1 MASNTFIGRMIGAA
15 MLDVDT
21 YEAVEHDTTL
31 TSQAAAVV
39 VLAAIAAGL
48 ATSDTVIGGIVGGL
62 VGWFFMAGTIYFI
75 GTRLFGGTATWGEL
89 LRTLGF
95 AASPKILIIFAA
107 IPLLGWFVSVPV
119 GIWSLAAAIVAIRQ
133 ALDVSTGKA
142 VLAGALGVLSWI
154 LIATII
160 VGVFSAG
167 A

>member
-1 MASNTFIGRMIGAA
+1 MASNTFFGRMIGAA

-48 ATSDTVIGGIVGGL
+48 ATDDTVIGGIVGGL

-75 GTRLFGGTATWGEL
+75 GTRLLGGTATWGEL

-95 AASPKILIIFAA
+95 AASPKILIIVAVL
-107 IPLLGWFVSVPV
+107 PLLGWLVELGV
-119 GIWSLAAAIVAIRQ
+119 GIWALAAAVVAIRQ

-142 VLAGALGVLSWI
+142 ILAGALGVVVWT
-154 LIATII
+154 LIAATI
-160 VGVFSAG
+160 VGVFTAG

>member
-1 MASNTFIGRMIGAA
+1 MASNTFVGRMIGAA

-39 VLAAIAAGL
+39 VLAAVAAGV
-48 ATSDTVIGGIVGGL
+48 ATSDTVIGGIIGGL

-95 AASPKILIIFAA
+95 AASPKILVILA
-107 IPLLGWFVSVPV
+107 ILPLVGGLVEVAV

-133 ALDVSTGKA
+133 ALDVTTGKA
-142 VLAGALGVLSWI
+142 MLAGALGVLSWI
-154 LIATII
+154 LIAATIA
-160 VGVFSAG
+160 GVLSAG

>member
-15 MLDVDT
+15 LLDVDT

-31 TSQAAAVV
+31 TPQAAAVV
-39 VLAAIAAGL
+39 VIAAVATGL
-48 ATSDTVIGGIVGGL
+48 ATSETVVGGIVGGL

-95 AASPKILIIFAA
+95 AASPKILVILAVL
-107 IPLLGWFVSVPV
+107 PLVGWAVQLAV

-142 VLAGALGVLSWI
+142 VLAGALGVVSWV
-154 LIATII
+154 LIAAVI
-160 VGVFSAG
+160 VGLFTAG

>member
-1 MASNTFIGRMIGAA
+1 MASNTFVGRMIGAA

-39 VLAAIAAGL
+39 VLAAIAVGL
-48 ATSDTVIGGIVGGL
+48 ATQDTVIGGIIGGL
-62 VGWFFMAGTIYFI
+62 LGWFFMAGTIYFI

-95 AASPKILIIFAA
+95 AASPKILVILAVL
-107 IPLLGWFVSVPV
+107 PLVGWAVQLAV
-119 GIWSLAAAIVAIRQ
+119 GIWSLAAAVVAIRQ

-142 VLAGALGVLSWI
+142 VLAGALGVISWM
-154 LIATII
+154 LIAA
-160 VGVFSAG
+160 VVAG
-167 A
+167 LFIGAA

>member
-1 MASNTFIGRMIGAA
+1 MASNTFFGRMIGAA

-48 ATSDTVIGGIVGGL
+48 ATDDTVIGGIVGDL

-75 GTRLFGGTATWGEL
+75 GTRL
-89 LRTLGF
+89 RTLGF
-95 AASPKILIIFAA
+95 AASPKILIIVAVL
-107 IPLLGWFVSVPV
+107 PLLGWLVQVGV
-119 GIWSLAAAIVAIRQ
+119 GIWALAAAVVAIRQ

-142 VLAGALGVLSWI
+142 ILAGALGVVVWA
-154 LIATII
+154 LIAATI
-160 VGVFSAG
+160 VRVLTAG

>member
-1 MASNTFIGRMIGAA
+1 MASNTFVGRMIGAA

-31 TSQAAAVV
+31 TTQAAAVV

-48 ATSDTVIGGIVGGL
+48 ATNETVIGGIVGGL
-62 VGWFFMAGTIYFI
+62 VGWFIMAGLIYFI

-95 AASPKILIIFAA
+95 AASPRILIIFAA
-107 IPLLGWFVSVPV
+107 IPLLGWFVQLAV
-119 GIWSLAAAIVAIRQ
+119 GIWSLAAAVVAIRQ

-142 VLAGALGVLSWI
+142 MLAGALGVLAWI
-154 LIATII
+154 LIAAT
-160 VGVFSAG
+160 VAGLFVAG

>member
-1 MASNTFIGRMIGAA
+1 MASNTFVGRMIGAA
-15 MLDVDT
+15 LLDVDT

-48 ATSDTVIGGIVGGL
+48 ATRDGVIGGIVGDL

-75 GTRLFGGTATWGEL
+75 GTRMFGGTATWGEV

-107 IPLLGWFVSVPV
+107 LPLLGWAVDVAV
-119 GIWSLAAAIVAIRQ
+119 GIWFLAAAIVAIRQ

-142 VLAGALGVLSWI
+142 VLAGALGVLCWA
-154 LIATII
+154 LIKTTI
-160 VGVFSAG
+160 VGILGAG